1 MITLYDKNTNTKL
14 AYLNDIIIEDTIEIT
29 RKINGE
35 FTLKFE
41 ALEADLKSE
50 YFEAETYISVDGCYF
65 DIAYIEQV
73 HDDKVT
79 YRIECEHVTYRLI
92 NDTKEFYTYDGTP
105 AEILADILTD
115 TDFVV
120 GTVDSTN
127 ITSFAVHE
135 ETNKLGLVQLL
146 ANYLNLEIDYNGFS
160 ISLKNTVGQDRGF
173 QARFGK
179 NLIGIKKIIDKRKG
193 LIYYSVDIVELKN
206 HPLYKEFSDLE
217 FIEEGDTIRILDEA
231 IGLNVIN
238 KVISRTYNPIKSI
251 NTSLEI
257 ANSIELLTDS
267 VTQIKRDTVAKDKTY
282 HGIRI
287 SPESGFESIRS
298 DNKARGVFN
307 SDIFALQ
314 SGDGTGSNWINKIYF
329 DATIG
334 KYVFDGELSADV
346 ISALTAVI
354 TPNLYAEKATIAEIT
369 VDQLETG
376 SKVRNYLNSDTSDVN
391 YIKIKDQ
398 YLQFISASTDG
409 LTIVQAT
416 DRNGADLYWTDDMYT
431 SATTHETSYPVTT
444 YEYTELIK
452 AQLAFDETSNHIPQL
467 IMGAGSGNTA
477 NSGKTFIYKATD
489 GFYIDYRHSVTGEST
504 IFKITDDGIDLSLF
518 PTVTYSENVVMNGI
532 PQIWVQDD
540 IPTAAKA
547 KDLWVDTD
555 DYTRYDKTALTAS
568 TTLSISDNEVI
579 TASGTFTI
587 ILHDA
592 TTPGI
597 IKKIYNVGTGIIK
610 IAGTINGV
618 EDMYIYPNESVE
630 LITDGSGWR
639 L

>member
-1 MITLYDKNTNTKL
+1 MITLYNKTTKDKL
-14 AYLNDIIIEDTIEIT
+14 AYLDDIIIEDTIEIT

-41 ALEADLKSE
+41 ALEANLKSE
-50 YFEAETYISVDGCYF
+50 YFESETYISVDGYYF

-73 HDDKVT
+73 HSDKVT

-92 NDTKEFYTYDGTP
+92 NDTKQFYTYDGTP
-105 AEILADILTD
+105 AEILADVLSG
-115 TDFVV
+115 TDFTV
-120 GTVDSTN
+120 GNVDSTDV
-127 ITSFAVHE
+127 TTFAVYE
-135 ETNKLGLVQLL
+135 EINKLGLIQLL
-146 ANYLNLEIDYNGFS
+146 ANKLNLEIDYGGYS
-160 ISLKNTVGQDRGF
+160 ISLKNTIGQDRGF

-179 NLIGIKKIIDKRKG
+179 NLLGVKKIIDKRKG
-193 LIYYSVDIVELKN
+193 LTYYSVDIVEFKN
-206 HPLYKEFSDLE
+206 HTSYEEFSCLE
-217 FIEEGDTIRILDEA
+217 VIEEGDIIQIIDEI
-231 IGLNVIN
+231 IGLNVTN
-238 KVISRTYNPIKSI
+238 KVISRTYSPIKSI

-257 ANSIELLTDS
+257 ANSIELLTDT
-267 VTQIKRDTVAKDKTY
+267 VTQIRRETVSKDKIY
-282 HGIRI
+282 NGIRI
-287 SPESGFESIRS
+287 SPTNGFESIRS

-314 SGDGTGSNWINKIYF
+314 SGDGTGENWINKIYF
-329 DATIG
+329 DADIG

-346 ISALTAVI
+346 ISALSAVI
-354 TPNLYAEKATIAEIT
+354 TPNIYAEKATIAEIT

-376 SKVRNYLNSDTSDVN
+376 SKVRNYLNGDTSDVN

-398 YLQFISASTDG
+398 YLQFITASTDG
-409 LTIVQAT
+409 LMSIQAT
-416 DRNGADLYWTDDMYT
+416 DRNGVYLYWNDDMYT
-431 SATTHETSYPVTT
+431 SATTDETAYPVST

-467 IMGAGSGNTA
+467 ILGAGSGNTA

-489 GFYIDYRHSVTGEST
+489 GFYIDYRHSLTGEST
-504 IFKITDDGIDLSLF
+504 IFKITDGGIDLSLF

-532 PQIWVQDD
+532 PQIWVQDN

-555 DYTRYDKTALTAS
+555 DYTRYDKTDLTAS

-587 ILHDA
+587 ALHNA
-592 TTPGI
+592 TTSGI